1 MIAALPKIGVETP
14 TFKPLMQFIKSTYG
28 KEKFEAAEPWLFEI
42 CKARKKVLSA
52 HRLDPQEAIILL
64 KQYYKDF
71 EVLSSKIKFTEP
83 EKKQKK
89 GWFSDKKPSCSVR
102 FIWCDAYFNQAKA
115 ASYFPGLEKGAVL
128 FNIAAF
134 YSSAALQ
141 TDESA
146 QGLKDAV
153 KYFRISAGTFT
164 HLSQSSE
171 VMDSSF
177 TQDLSRE
184 SCEFLAILM
193 IAQAQATY
201 FQMAATRNMSAGLIA
216 KLGQGAAFL
225 FMKAFQTLSRANN
238 LSAWMRKS
246 KYDFAAHARYQEL
259 CFKAAAQ
266 FWQAQ
271 VEQAADEYGN
281 EIGRLRLAS
290 IWLAEAGKMSP
301 KVAPSL
307 EESRH
312 KLYKLTNE
320 RLGEAEKDNNEVYHY
335 KVAKSLNDLAVIQEK
350 VVCKELEFSLAD
362 VEPMKNPFQGWVPE
376 IVAKANKGI
385 KTSLHKRKTQL
396 GAQVNEQNDMARA
409 LMASLG
415 LPAKLD
421 SIESGNKGLPD
432 VVWGR
437 IQEFQSAGGMNRVG
451 QLSKQVIDEAQKASS
466 AYKEIIQRLN
476 QEEKE
481 DSQLRKQY
489 GKKWGCL
496 PSQKITKNYRD
507 EAATIG
513 KFMNDAEKGNKTLLT
528 ELKEN
533 EMQFLRLCAPRHEL
547 ASDIPAPK
555 GLQDPEVVVARDLLA
570 KALTQ
575 LSYLINEREAAYKKY
590 AQQVDQTD
598 LTAAMMSGTVSVK
611 QASDQVIEEFKASE
625 GSIIDNIKTQKF
637 AINEV
642 QKADDAFN
650 KSRNVSKAE
659 EVREAKIHDLN
670 ETVTKYNKLCKNFE
684 DGITFYTDL
693 KTVYLK
699 PLQDAVGDF
708 LTARVT
714 ERAMLIEDLNKAAK
728 SAAAV
733 TAKPRVANAVP
744 NNQMPA
750 SYGAPVQHQYT
761 GTQQGMPGPQQG
773 MPYGYQQPAFRQ
785 GMHQQAYPPPQA
797 YAQPPNYGQV
807 YQNPAYGQN
816 ATAPPPNYQQAAI
829 YSAQQPPNYQNAMYQ
844 QRGYFPPQNYNQ
856 AMNYQQPNSTPQTAA
871 VAANTNVAAKPA
883 ARPAQKPASAV
894 PPTAPTV
901 SYQDEKKDEK
911 KSGDG
916 SYNVTV

>member
-14 TFKPLMQFIKSTYG
+14 TFKPLMHFIKSTYG
-28 KEKFEAAEPWLFEI
+28 KDKVEAAEPWLFEI
-42 CKARKKVLSA
+42 CKARKQVLSA
-52 HRLDPQEAIILL
+52 HRLDPQEAIVLL
-64 KQYYKDF
+64 QQYYKDF
-71 EVLSSKIKFTEP
+71 EVLSSRIKFTEP
-83 EKKQKK
+83 TKKKK
-89 GWFSDKKPSCSVR
+89 GWFSDQKPSCSVR
-102 FIWCDAYFNQAKA
+102 FIWCDAYFSQAKA

-141 TDESA
+141 TDDSA

-153 KYFRISAGTFT
+153 KFFKASAGAFT

-171 VMDSSF
+171 VMDSNF

-184 SCEFLAILM
+184 SCDFLSILM
-193 IAQAQATY
+193 IAQAQATF
-201 FQMAATRNMSAGLIA
+201 FQMAATKNMSAGLIA

-225 FMKAFQTLSRANN
+225 FMKAFQTLNRAKN

-259 CFKAAAQ
+259 CFKSAAQ

-271 VEQAADEYGN
+271 VEQSADEYGK
-281 EIGRLRLAS
+281 EIGRLRLAAG
-290 IWLAEAGKMSP
+290 WLAEAGKMSP

-312 KLYKLTNE
+312 KLYKLACE
-320 RLGEAEKDNNEVYHY
+320 RLSEAEKDNNEVYHY
-335 KVAKSLNDLAVIQEK
+335 KVATLNDLDVIQEK
-350 VVCKELEFSLAD
+350 VMCKETEFSLAD

-385 KTSLHKRKTQL
+385 KTSLHKRKKQL

-421 SIESGNKGLPD
+421 SIESSNKGLPD

-437 IQEFQSAGGMNRVG
+437 IQEFQTAGGMNRVG
-451 QLSKQVIDEAQKASS
+451 HMSRQVVDEAAKASS
-466 AYKEIIQRLN
+466 AYAEILKRLDE
-476 QEEKE
+476 EEKQ

-489 GKKWGCL
+489 GKQWGCL

-507 EAATIG
+507 EAATIA
-513 KFMNDAEKGNKTLLT
+513 KFMQDAEKGNATLLT

-533 EMQFLRLCAPRHEL
+533 EMQFLRLCASRQEL
-547 ASDIPAPK
+547 SSDIPAPK
-555 GLQDPEVVVARDLLA
+555 GLQDPEVVVARDDLA

-575 LSYLINEREAAYKKY
+575 LSNLINEREEAYKKY
-590 AQQVDQTD
+590 AQEVDQTD

-611 QASDQVIEEFKASE
+611 QASEQVIEEFKASE
-625 GSIIDNIKTQKF
+625 TSIIDNIKAQKH
-637 AINEV
+637 IIEEV
-642 QKADDAFN
+642 QNADNAFN

-659 EVREAKIHDLN
+659 EIREAKIHALN

-714 ERAMLIEDLNKAAK
+714 ERTMLVEDIKSADKAAADIATK
-728 SAAAV
+728 FE
-733 TAKPRVANAVP
+733 TAKAAPKQAVP
-744 NNQMPA
+744 A
-750 SYGAPVQHQYT
+750 AYGAPVQSQYT
-761 GTQQGMPGPQQG
+761 AAAHQG
-773 MPYGYQQPAFRQ
+773 MPYGYQGPAYGQ
-785 GMHQQAYPPPQA
+785 GMHQQPYPPQA
-797 YAQPPNYGQV
+797 YGQAPNYGQV
-807 YQNPAYGQN
+807 YQNPAFAPN
-816 ATAPPPNYQQAAI
+816 SSAPPPNYQQAAM
-829 YSAQQPPNYQNAMYQ
+829 YAQPPNYQNAMYAQ
-844 QRGYFPPQNYNQ
+844 QHGYPPQHYNQ
-856 AMNYQQPNSTPQTAA
+856 AMGYQKVNSFPQPAA
-871 VAANTNVAAKPA
+871 TAANTNVASK
-883 ARPAQKPASAV
+883 PAQKPVSAV

-901 SYQDEKKDEK
+901 SYQDEKKDDK
-911 KSGDG
+911 KGDG

>member
-42 CKARKKVLSA
+42 CKARKQVLSA
-52 HRLDPQEAIILL
+52 HKLDPQEAIALL
-64 KQYYKDF
+64 QQYYKDF

-83 EKKQKK
+83 AKKKS
-89 GWFSDKKPSCSVR
+89 GWFSDQKPSCSVR

-141 TDESA
+141 TDDSA

-153 KYFRISAGTFT
+153 KFFKAAAGAFT

-171 VMDSSF
+171 VMDSNF

-184 SCEFLAILM
+184 SCEFLSILM
-193 IAQAQATY
+193 IAQAQATF
-201 FQMAATRNMSAGLIA
+201 FQMAAMKNMSSGLVA

-225 FMKAFQTLSRANN
+225 FMKAFQTLNRAKN

-246 KYDFAAHARYQEL
+246 KYDFSAHARYQEL
-259 CFKAAAQ
+259 CFKSAAQ

-271 VEQAADEYGN
+271 VEQAADEYGK
-281 EIGRLRLAS
+281 EIGRLRLAVS
-290 IWLAEAGKMSP
+290 WLKEAGKMSP

-307 EESRH
+307 EESRSKLH
-312 KLYKLTNE
+312 KLALE
-320 RLGEAEKDNNEVYHY
+320 RLSEADKDNKEVYHY
-335 KVAKSLNDLAVIQEK
+335 KVATLNDLDVIQEK
-350 VVCKELEFSLAD
+350 VMCKETEFSLTSIQ
-362 VEPMKNPFQGWVPE
+362 PMKNPFQGWVPE
-376 IVAKANKGI
+376 IVAKANKEI
-385 KTSLHKRKTQL
+385 KTNLLKRKKQL

-421 SIESGNKGLPD
+421 SIESTNKGLPD

-437 IQEFQSAGGMNRVG
+437 IQEFQTAGGMNRVG
-451 QLSKQVIDEAQKASS
+451 HMSKKVIDEATKASS
-466 AYKEIIQRLN
+466 AYIEIIKRLDDEAK
-476 QEEKE
+476 Q
-481 DSQLRKQY
+481 DSQLRQQY
-489 GKKWGCL
+489 GKQWGCL
-496 PSQKITKNYRD
+496 PSHKITKNYRD
-507 EAATIG
+507 EAATIA
-513 KFMNDAEKGNKTLLT
+513 KFMQDAEKGNKTLLM

-533 EMQFLRLCAPRHEL
+533 ETQFLRLCSTRQEL

-555 GLQDPEVVVARDLLA
+555 GMQDPEVVVARDDLA

-575 LSYLINEREAAYKKY
+575 LSNLINEREEAYKKY
-590 AQQVDQTD
+590 AQEVDQTD

-611 QASDQVIEEFKASE
+611 QASEQVVEQFKSSE
-625 GSIIDNIKTQKF
+625 TTIVDNIKAQKH
-637 AINEV
+637 IIEEV

-659 EVREAKIHDLN
+659 EVREAKIHSLN

-684 DGITFYTDL
+684 DGVTFYTDL

-708 LTARVT
+708 LTARAT
-714 ERAMLIEDLNKAAK
+714 ERTMLVEDLKAAADK
-728 SAAAV
+728 AAANQAVKPVAVSAAPKQ
-733 TAKPRVANAVP
+733 T
-744 NNQMPA
+744 MPA
-750 SYGAPVQHQYT
+750 AYGAPVQPQYAAAHQ
-761 GTQQGMPGPQQG
+761 GV
-773 MPYGYQQPAFRQ
+773 PYGYRGPVYGQ
-785 GMHQQAYPPPQA
+785 GMHQQPYPPQA
-797 YAQPPNYGQV
+797 YGQPPSYGQV
-807 YQNPAYGQN
+807 YQNPAFAQKGS
-816 ATAPPPNYQQAAI
+816 APPPNYQQAAM
-829 YSAQQPPNYQNAMYQ
+829 YSQPPNYQNAMYAHQ
-844 QRGYFPPQNYNQ
+844 HGYPPQHYNQ
-856 AMNYQQPNSTPQTAA
+856 PMGYQMPNSSTQPAA
-871 VAANTNVAAKPA
+871 KTNATAKPA
-883 ARPAQKPASAV
+883 QKPEQKPASAV

-901 SYQDEKKDEK
+901 SYQDDKKSDK
-911 KSGDG
+911 KSSGDG